1 MNIALFSDSYLP
13 TKSGVVTVVMQ
24 LKRALELSG
33 HHVVLV
39 TVQTDSENTDR
50 EENILRIPAF
60 LSPVGDN
67 QYVGN
72 PFEKSAIDF
81 CRQHNIQIIH
91 AHTEFSLG
99 HIARVVGR
107 KLNIPVIATTHT
119 MWEDYY
125 RYYLKIGMIIPK
137 AVVRRLVHAAYKHF
151 YALIN
156 VSQKAHDYF
165 KEPYILPSTPSAV
178 IPNAIDTERFKER
191 QVTQNDIQNLRSKFG
206 LSESDRIILYVG
218 RVVEEKRV
226 EELLTVLCRVV
237 RNTEHAKVIFVGD
250 GAALEGLKKRVEKEG
265 LGLKIM
271 FAGFVDWTN
280 LAPYYSVSSV
290 FVTASLSEMHSMTVL
305 EAMCMSLPIVC
316 RRDTSFTDTVFND
329 ENGYLCD
336 TDEEMD
342 EKLTLLLGDDE
353 KCLAMGKRSLELSK
367 NFTLEVHTARTLA
380 FYNAVLNSFPKP
392 VSDDVLKE
400 AVASAILNKSEIT
413 GGGY

>member
-24 LKRALELSG
+24 LKRALEHAG

-39 TVQTDSENTDR
+39 TVTTKTELSP
-50 EENILRIPAF
+50 EEEKNILHVPSF

-125 RYYLKIGMIIPK
+125 RYYLKMGRIIPK
-137 AVVRRLVHAAYKHF
+137 AVIRRIVHAAYKHF

-156 VSQKAHDYF
+156 VSQKARDYF

-191 QVTQNDIQNLRSKFG
+191 QVTQNDIQNLRSQFG

-237 RNTEHAKVIFVGD
+237 RNTEHAKVLFVGD
-250 GAALEGLKKRVEKEG
+250 GAALQILKDRVVEEK
-265 LGLKIM
+265 LTQKIL
-271 FAGFVDWTN
+271 FAGFVDWAC
-280 LAPYYSVSSV
+280 LAPYYEISSV

-316 RRDTSFTDTVFND
+316 RRDTSFTDTVFHG
-329 ENGYLCD
+329 ENGYFAD

-342 EKLTLLLGDDE
+342 SYLAELVSDD
-353 KCLAMGKRSLELSK
+353 KKAKRMGERSFEISKTFSLS
-367 NFTLEVHTARTLA
+367 VHVNRTLA
-380 FYNAVLNSFPKP
+380 FYNAVLKSFPKP
-392 VSDDVLKE
+392 VSDDVLEK
-400 AVASAILNKSEIT
+400 AVDSAICKGTVSSWS
-413 GGGY
+413 